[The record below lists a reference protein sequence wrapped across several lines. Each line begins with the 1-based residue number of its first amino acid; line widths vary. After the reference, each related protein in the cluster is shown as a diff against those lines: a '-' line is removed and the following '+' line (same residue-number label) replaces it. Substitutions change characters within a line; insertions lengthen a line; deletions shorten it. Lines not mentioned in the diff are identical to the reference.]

1 MRKKTAPRTR
11 KQNSASSCGKKG
23 LIAKN
28 KTTKQSVED
37 ECVLDNRSHR
47 TIALIEQSLS

>member
-11 KQNSASSCGKKG
+11 KQNNASSCAKMG
-23 LIAKN
+23 LIANDKPSR
-28 KTTKQSVED
+28 QSAGTESIV
-37 ECVLDNRSHR
+37 DNRSHR